1 MLSLE
6 GNEFF
11 KQLRNRNV
19 DLLDVDE
26 NSVSSFSPLS
36 FGNSKR
42 TSISDVNQFQT
53 TIEIAEKYKKKRM
66 IL

>member
-36 FGNSKR
+36 FENSKR